1 MARQHQLPST
11 YGPLKGLVLLLAYQA
26 MTEPNAYHDAMF
38 SRVLFDPENL
48 AQDSPQRP
56 RAFDNYNLHTHLPPQ
71 VSI

>member
-1 MARQHQLPST
+1 MARQQQLPPT
-11 YGPLKGLVLLLAYQA
+11 CGPLKGLVSRMAYQA
-26 MTEPNAYHDAMF
+26 MAEPNAYHDAMF
-38 SRVLFDPENL
+38 SRVLFDSENL